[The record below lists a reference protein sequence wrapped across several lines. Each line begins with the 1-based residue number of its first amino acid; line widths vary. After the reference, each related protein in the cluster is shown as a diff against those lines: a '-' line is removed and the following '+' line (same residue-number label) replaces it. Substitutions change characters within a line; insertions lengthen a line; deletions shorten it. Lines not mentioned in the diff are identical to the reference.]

1 MWKHLEQD
9 PKEPKVSQENQRK
22 LGNGLTLEPLSNK
35 MEIKCHGE
43 EQDKQQSL
51 EAQDLSKLQ
60 RLKDRNLASEKEQE
74 QRRREAWR
82 EPLT

>member
-1 MWKHLEQD
+1 MRKHLEQD

-82 EPLT
+82 KPLT

>member
-1 MWKHLEQD
+1 MRKHLEQD

>member
-1 MWKHLEQD
+1 MRKHLEQN